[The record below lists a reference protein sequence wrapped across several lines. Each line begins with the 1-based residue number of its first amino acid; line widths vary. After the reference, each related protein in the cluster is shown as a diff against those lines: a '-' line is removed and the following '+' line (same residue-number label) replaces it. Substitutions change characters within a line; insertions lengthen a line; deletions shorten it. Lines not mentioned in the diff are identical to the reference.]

1 MNYNFEREILE
12 IVKFNNNIYTEHIKN
27 IIDSINAVKNN
38 DSPQINY
45 DWILD
50 YYEL

>member
-1 MNYNFEREILE
+1 MNYIEKQILE
-12 IVKFNNNIYTEHIKN
+12 IVKFDNIVYSGNVNN
-27 IIDSINAVKNN
+27 IIDSMN
-38 DSPQINY
+38 DISKHQRIRLNY